1 MFAQY
6 FVQVLF
12 ALAGILAI
20 LASILNWDWFFT
32 AENTQF
38 LVKSIGRQ
46 RTRILYG
53 VLGIALIG
61 VAIYLFYQ
69 G

>member
-20 LASILNWDWFFT
+20 LASILNWNWFFT

-46 RTRILYG
+46 RTRLLYG
-53 VLGIALIG
+53 VLGIALIS